1 MNVIPIDQEKSEY
14 IGRTDVPEKSVLE
27 GKPSYETWLTREL
40 PAEGKLRTGLWT
52 GEPGTLTMR
61 KYPTDEVCTVIYG
74 KIEITNEYDSV
85 LVRKPGDSVLV
96 PKGWSGTWR
105 NGEKSCKC
113 FVSVGN

>member
-1 MNVIPIDQEKSEY
+1 MKVIPIDQEKSEY
-14 IGRTDVPEKSVLE
+14 IGRTDVPEKFVLE

-61 KYPTDEVCTVIYG
+61 KYPTDEVCTIIYG
-74 KIEITNEYDSV
+74 KIEITNEDDSV
-85 LVRKPGDSVLV
+85 LVLNPGDSVLV

-105 NGEKSCKC
+105 NVEKSCKC